1 MKIKTGNGSISP
13 ITLIA
18 IWSVSAVVS
27 LPGLAVSPILGKLSV
42 IFPKAGDLE
51 IQMLTSLPSLL
62 IIPFVLLSG
71 KLSIGRDKI
80 RLLILGLSL
89 FFGSGILY
97 FFATSMTALIAISCI
112 LGIGAGIMIPLSTG
126 LIVDYFR
133 GAYRVKQ
140 LGLSSAINNITLV
153 LATALAGYL
162 ANFNWHAPFIVYTF
176 PGISL
181 ALAFFLKKERPAQK
195 PHTFPSEKA
204 TVKEKQTGIDRRKL
218 IQLMGLYFFVTYAVL
233 AVAFYL
239 PFLAQKHHMG
249 SSLSGT
255 MISLFFLAIM
265 APGFFL
271 NKIIMRFKGK
281 VNFISMICIVTGL
294 SLIGFFPDKFFMI
307 TGCLLSGFGYGVM
320 QPLIYDKTAA
330 ISTRKMSTLAL
341 SFVMSVNYLAIMVCP
356 FIIDTLQHLFGTQ
369 SNRFPFLVNAILM
382 LALTI
387 WTYFKQNSFTLGVT
401 PAYYKGI
408 AEA

>member
-133 GAYRVKQ
+133 GA
-140 LGLSSAINNITLV
+140 
-153 LATALAGYL
+153 
-162 ANFNWHAPFIVYTF
+162 
-176 PGISL
+176 
-181 ALAFFLKKERPAQK
+181 
-195 PHTFPSEKA
+195 
-204 TVKEKQTGIDRRKL
+204 
-218 IQLMGLYFFVTYAVL
+218 
-233 AVAFYL
+233 
-239 PFLAQKHHMG
+239 
-249 SSLSGT
+249 
-255 MISLFFLAIM
+255 
-265 APGFFL
+265 
-271 NKIIMRFKGK
+271 
-281 VNFISMICIVTGL
+281 
-294 SLIGFFPDKFFMI
+294 
-307 TGCLLSGFGYGVM
+307 
-320 QPLIYDKTAA
+320 
-330 ISTRKMSTLAL
+330 
-341 SFVMSVNYLAIMVCP
+341 
-356 FIIDTLQHLFGTQ
+356 
-369 SNRFPFLVNAILM
+369 
-382 LALTI
+382 
-387 WTYFKQNSFTLGVT
+387 
-401 PAYYKGI
+401 
-408 AEA
+408 